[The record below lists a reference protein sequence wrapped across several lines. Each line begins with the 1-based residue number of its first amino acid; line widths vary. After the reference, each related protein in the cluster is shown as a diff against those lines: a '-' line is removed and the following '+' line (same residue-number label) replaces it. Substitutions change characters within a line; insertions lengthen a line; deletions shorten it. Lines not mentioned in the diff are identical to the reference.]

1 MTLHNIFSKLRKQ
14 NKGQYLMLGFC
25 ISLSVLLITA
35 FALMYL
41 GPTVQNFLPD
51 GGDTR
56 KLATLLL
63 NPQKSAEAHAAF

>member
-1 MTLHNIFSKLRKQ
+1 
-14 NKGQYLMLGFC
+14 MLGFC

-56 KLATLLL
+56 KLADT
-63 NPQKSAEAHAAF
+63 SAGSDSRGVYHLHPLCIQPVLPL

>member
-1 MTLHNIFSKLRKQ
+1 
-14 NKGQYLMLGFC
+14 MLGFC

-63 NPQKSAEAHAAF
+63 AVTAVCGAYGTGFNPQEFVYFQF